1 MNTRSLLVSGLL
13 VSVTS
18 LLVTSLAPATHAD
31 ILPAGGGVGSTTTS
45 SGPSMVSY
53 LHDVSQPIPGV
64 GLDTAIVEQHR
75 IVARDGIKLDTW
87 VVRPNIAGPVPV
99 VLQLTPYYGGGNPI
113 TQVGG
118 LGLGLAINPYFQEL
132 LERGYAVGIG
142 SMRGTG
148 NSEGCFTIGG
158 PEEAHDSAAV
168 IDYYG
173 QLDWSN
179 GNVGLMGVSYDGTAP
194 QDAWV
199 EAPEHLK
206 TIVPVSGLSDL
217 YKYNFV
223 NGVPIDENVGF
234 PAYYWAITGLGPA
247 GLEMGTQAAD
257 PVSIPGAIKGE
268 VCNER
273 IGITAEAAT
282 SLLDGNKDQY
292 WQERDFAAELAATPH
307 KKRASVFYIHG
318 LQDWNVKTHN
328 MEGWLEAVQRTGVPF
343 KAWLGQWGHS
353 FPTREDWTVVM
364 TAWFD
369 QFLKGRNTGILNA
382 PKVQVQDDQG
392 IWRHEATYPPVTSA
406 VTFYP
411 RTAGTLTAGAGS
423 GFVGYDDNS
432 GAPVSDVPT
441 VPGDRVVFTSAP
453 LTADLHMAG
462 MPRFEGLVTA
472 TGTRANLMLT
482 LGEQAPDGTIRYL
495 DYAALS
501 LNHAQDLTQGV
512 ASVAGLAQQVGVN
525 FFPQDVVIPAGH
537 RVVLVAAGNLVD
549 DQMMRPIAS
558 GSRITIDVSRSKL
571 ILPQDRTLALES
583 TP

>member
-1 MNTRSLLVSGLL
+1 MNTRSLLAGGLM
-13 VSVTS
+13 VAATS
-18 LLVTSLAPATHAD
+18 LVGTSLAPATYAD
-31 ILPAGGGVGSTTTS
+31 ILPASGGVGSTTTS
-45 SGPSMVSY
+45 SGPSLISH

-75 IVARDGIKLDTW
+75 IVVRDGVRLDTW
-87 VVRPNIAGPVPV
+87 VVRPDIAGPVPV
-99 VLQLTPYYGGGNPI
+99 VLQLTPYYGGGDPTLNP
-113 TQVGG
+113 
-118 LGLGLAINPYFQEL
+118 LSFNAPLQEL
-132 LERGYAVGIG
+132 LTRGYAVGIA
-142 SMRGTG
+142 SLRGTG

-158 PEEAHDSAAV
+158 REEAHDSAAV

-179 GNVGLMGVSYDGTAP
+179 GNVGLIGGSYDGTAP
-194 QDAWV
+194 QDVWV

-206 TIVPVSGLSDL
+206 TIVPISAISDL

-223 NGVPIDENVGF
+223 NGVPIHDTAGF

-247 GLEMGTQAAD
+247 GTEMGTQAAD
-257 PVSIPGAIKGE
+257 PVSVPGAVTGE

-273 IGITAEAAT
+273 IGITAESAS

-292 WQERDFAAELAATPH
+292 WQERDFAAELAAAPH

-318 LQDWNVKTHN
+318 LQDWNVKPHN

-343 KAWLGQWGHS
+343 KAWLGQWAHA
-353 FPTREDWTVVM
+353 FPTRTDWIVVM

-369 QFLKGRNTGILNA
+369 QFLKDRSTGILDT
-382 PKVQVQDDQG
+382 PKVQVQDAQG
-392 IWRHEATYPPVTSA
+392 TWRHEAKYPPATSA

-411 RTAGTLTAGAGS
+411 RTAGTLSASAGT
-423 GFVGYDDNS
+423 GFVAYDDNL
-432 GAPVSDVPT
+432 GAPVSEAPAL
-441 VPGDRVVFTSAP
+441 PGDRVVFTSAP
-453 LTADLHMAG
+453 LTADLHLSG

-472 TGTRANLMLT
+472 TGSRASLMLT
-482 LGEQAPDGTIRYL
+482 LGAQAPDGTLRYF

-501 LNHAQDLTQGV
+501 LNHARDLTQGV
-512 ASVAGLAQQVGVN
+512 ASVAGLPQQVGVN
-525 FFPQDVVIPAGH
+525 FFPQDDVIPAGH
-537 RVVLVAAGNLVD
+537 RVVLVAAGNLV
-549 DQMMRPIAS
+549 QGPTTAAFEMRPITA

-571 ILPQDRTLALES
+571 VLPQDRTVVLDS